1 MSERASAAGEQGRA
15 RAESARHPHRRRLLS
30 SGPGHFAGFRARE
43 ARRDHMEAES
53 PASAGVTEPQSL
65 GSVATIGSHL
75 SRIRSKLFT
84 W

>member
-1 MSERASAAGEQGRA
+1 
-15 RAESARHPHRRRLLS
+15 
-30 SGPGHFAGFRARE
+30 
-43 ARRDHMEAES
+43 MEAES